1 MLFLSKE
8 IMELMIDEIIE
19 HEQQCGQF
27 NEKELGSIEQWLE
40 SMNSEQLLTEYQ
52 NYFGGN

>member
-27 NEKELGSIEQWLE
+27 
-40 SMNSEQLLTEYQ
+40 SEQLLTEYQ
-52 NYFGGN
+52 NYFGG